1 MPAPLLSYLWHSR
14 CCSRHSC
21 LAFLWWVA
29 FLLLSCTVNT
39 FLVYCVSAVL
49 NITGTVMKFSTLK
62 MYLLSVVTDRGKTSA
77 NMSLCK
83 SNSNTHNISD
93 NQHFRSLKISQR
105 LVRSDKY
112 LRKKMAESVYWKT
125 WLNTEN
131 CAICI
136 QLWPPP
142 HNPEKQQ

>member
-1 MPAPLLSYLWHSR
+1 M
-14 CCSRHSC
+14 
-21 LAFLWWVA
+21 
-29 FLLLSCTVNT
+29 NT

-62 MYLLSVVTDRGKTSA
+62 MYLLSVVTDRGKISA

-112 LRKKMAESVYWKT
+112 LRKKMAESVY
-125 WLNTEN
+125 
-131 CAICI
+131 
-136 QLWPPP
+136 
-142 HNPEKQQ
+142 